1 MEKENL
7 VVEPK
12 KKNKKPLPKW
22 VSLTITIGVCL
33 TCCGAGIATGIILHN
48 FLSYESVD
56 YTALNIDDYEDD
68 IDKLITKYNKTDS
81 SKYFSTFAPYE
92 MATIGRYKASQ
103 HNYVKSVS
111 IGEVHATM
119 GVKQSLRGYFL
130 KEGNDY
136 FFESISKSRI
146 VGINKRFYQ
155 DDEKVVTIYGEG
167 TEIEKATWSEE
178 GKEVQTIA
186 EYEEKWGRNLS
197 RCSNFII
204 SSKTTLMDQTS
215 MKKEGNDIVLS
226 LELDPLTSVLR
237 YVKNMKAMSDLDD
250 YPVFHKMH
258 IDMKLDSQLN
268 IKWVKTE
275 ETYDVKSFGITSKN
289 TFGSAEETFT
299 YDQKEE
305 IPDLNTDCVYTKGE

>member
-1 MEKENL
+1 MDKENL
-7 VVEPK
+7 AIETK

-22 VSLTITIGVCL
+22 ASLSITIGICL

-48 FLSYESVD
+48 FLSYEAVD
-56 YTALNIDDYEDD
+56 YTALAIEDYEDD
-68 IDKLITKYNKTDS
+68 LDKLITKYNKTDS
-81 SKYFSTFAPYE
+81 SKYFTTFQPYE
-92 MATIGRYKASQ
+92 MAAIGRYKVTQ
-103 HNYVKSVS
+103 HNYVKSIS
-111 IGEVHATM
+111 IGEVHAAM
-119 GVKQSLRGYFL
+119 GVKQSIRGYYL
-130 KEGNDY
+130 KDESDY
-136 FFESISKSRI
+136 FFESISKSKI
-146 VGINKRFYQ
+146 VGVNKRFYQ
-155 DDEKVVTIYGEG
+155 DKEKVDIYNGKGSEVD
-167 TEIEKATWSEE
+167 KATWSIED
-178 GKEVQTIA
+178 KETQTIP
-186 EYEEKWGRNLS
+186 EYEEKWGRDLT

-258 IDMKLDSQLN
+258 VDMKLDSELN
-268 IKWVKTE
+268 IKWVKSDE
-275 ETYDVKSFGITSKN
+275 VYDVKSFGVTSKN
-289 TFGSAEETFT
+289 TSGSTEETFS